1 MINLEEL
8 IWKCQDCDASAPPTA
23 PDYMKIIKHAKG
35 HHIRLVNINTGE
47 ILATTVKEAHLKG
60 IDIPVKVEKQEE
72 KVLKSTEGGK
82 LATVVAKQ
90 PAPVI
95 FVLGD
100 QRIELEPEAL
110 YESYLLYQD
119 MKVRCGLDSTFS
131 GVMRDGVALLWRVIA
146 SEPIVESGT
155 VKMEVKY
162 GGRPGLGEKEVG
174 VGS

>member
-1 MINLEEL
+1 MPKLEEL
-8 IWKCQDCDASAPPTA
+8 IWKCQDCDASGPPTA
-23 PDYMKIIKHAKG
+23 SDYMRLLKHSKG
-35 HHIRLVNINTGE
+35 HHIRLVDTSTGE
-47 ILATTVKEAHLKG
+47 IIAASLKEARSKG
-60 IDIPVKVEKQEE
+60 IDIPAKVDKKGSEPLKPEE
-72 KVLKSTEGGK
+72 ARE
-82 LATVVAKQ
+82 LAAVITKK

-110 YESYLLYQD
+110 YESHLLYQD

-131 GVMRDGVALLWRVIA
+131 SVLRDGMALLWRVIA
-146 SEPIVESGT
+146 SEPIIESGT

-162 GGRPGLGEKEVG
+162 GGRPGIGEKEVG